1 VLFVAKV
8 PSVGYAVYDVQ
19 PAASAGPAS
28 SLRVSES
35 SLENQYYRVKLN
47 HDGDVFS
54 IFDKSIGR
62 ELLAGPARLAISYDN
77 PEHWPAWNMDW
88 DQEQAT
94 PKAYVSGPAKI
105 RVVESGPVR
114 VAVEVSRETAGSR
127 FVQTIRLSA
136 GDAGKRV
143 EFGNVIDWNTPESNL
158 KATFSLAAF
167 NRMATYNWDIGTID
181 RATAEPKKFEV
192 PSHQWIDLTDMSG
205 SFGATIL
212 TDCKNGSDK
221 PNDNTIRLTLI
232 RTPGTR
238 GGYADQGTQDIGH
251 HEFIYGLAGH
261 GGDWREAGSDW
272 QGQRLNDPLIAFQ
285 TSQHPGAL
293 GREFSLLK
301 VSSPRI
307 RLLAL
312 KKAEQGDEIIVRLVE
327 LDGKPQPNIKV
338 SFASPITSAREV
350 NGQEQPV
357 GDAKVSD
364 GVLLT
369 SFTAY
374 QPRTFAVKLAASPLR
389 VEGVRSAPASLKYDL
404 AVASNDGTH
413 SAGGFDG
420 KGNALLAE
428 MLPEQITFNDIQFH
442 LAPARTGAPNAVIA
456 KGQMLD
462 LPVGRYNR
470 VYVLAASADGDQ
482 KATFRTG
489 TKNVDLIIQNW
500 SGFVGQWDDRQWVA
514 KDLPIQGQPGQNEH
528 DDYAE
533 MTGIKPGYIKR
544 ADLAWYCSHHHNATG
559 ENVPYRYSYLFAY
572 PIDLQPGAKTIQLP
586 DNPKILILAIS
597 VAEENPELKPV
608 QPLYDVLP
616 SPISSMASI
625 R

>member
-1 VLFVAKV
+1 
-8 PSVGYAVYDVQ
+8 
-19 PAASAGPAS
+19 
-28 SLRVSES
+28 
-35 SLENQYYRVKLN
+35 
-47 HDGDVFS
+47 
-54 IFDKSIGR
+54 
-62 ELLAGPARLAISYDN
+62 
-77 PEHWPAWNMDW
+77 
-88 DQEQAT
+88 
-94 PKAYVSGPAKI
+94 
-105 RVVESGPVR
+105 
-114 VAVEVSRETAGSR
+114 
-127 FVQTIRLSA
+127 
-136 GDAGKRV
+136 
-143 EFGNVIDWNTPESNL
+143 
-158 KATFSLAAF
+158 
-167 NRMATYNWDIGTID
+167 
-181 RATAEPKKFEV
+181 
-192 PSHQWIDLTDMSG
+192 
-205 SFGATIL
+205 
-212 TDCKNGSDK
+212 
-221 PNDNTIRLTLI
+221 
-232 RTPGTR
+232 
-238 GGYADQGTQDIGH
+238 
-251 HEFIYGLAGH
+251 
-261 GGDWREAGSDW
+261 
-272 QGQRLNDPLIAFQ
+272 
-285 TSQHPGAL
+285 
-293 GREFSLLK
+293 
-301 VSSPRI
+301 
-307 RLLAL
+307 
-312 KKAEQGDEIIVRLVE
+312 
-327 LDGKPQPNIKV
+327 
-338 SFASPITSAREV
+338 
-350 NGQEQPV
+350 
-357 GDAKVSD
+357 
-364 GVLLT
+364 
-369 SFTAY
+369 
-374 QPRTFAVKLAASPLR
+374 
-389 VEGVRSAPASLKYDL
+389 LKYDL

-413 SAGGFDG
+413 STGGFDG
-420 KGNALLAE
+420 KGNALPAE

-514 KDLPIQGQPGQNEH
+514 KNLPIQGQPGQNEH